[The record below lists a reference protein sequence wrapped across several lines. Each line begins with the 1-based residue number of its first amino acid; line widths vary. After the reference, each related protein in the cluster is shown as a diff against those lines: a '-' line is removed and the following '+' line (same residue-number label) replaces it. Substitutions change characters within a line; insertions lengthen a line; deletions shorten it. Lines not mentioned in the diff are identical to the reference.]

1 MRTRNIFG
9 HNIFGY
15 LALVLGALTAAGLV
29 WYIYFVPY
37 TIRVAVGPSNTESTE
52 LLTAMAA
59 AIERN
64 NASVRLVLIPYA
76 NLADTSAAL
85 DAREADIAVVRTDRS
100 LPTSG
105 LGVAIV
111 HQYIALT
118 LARPQANIKRFS
130 DLRNHSVGVVGA
142 GTGNTMLLAT
152 LMSSYELQSANVHVI
167 AMASLEEIAPAMAS
181 GRIDA
186 LFVAGPRGGRLITQS
201 YRAFSAAIKGA
212 PVFVPISEAAAL
224 VARNPIFTVGEIAAG
239 ELEIKPLMPPKEIQ
253 TLSFPLLLVA
263 SNRLAPKAVQ
273 EFTRQ
278 LFSLRHALLAQ
289 HPEAGRIEK
298 LSTDRG
304 ESFAVHP
311 GAATYCDAEETGL
324 LSGLSDWFWV
334 GMLGLGG
341 IGSMG
346 AWVLSRLFPRR
357 RRMVQAEFA
366 ELLEL
371 MELMEKARAATS
383 GAEVERIEREI
394 DKLVTD
400 TSKLLFDGSIDDIHQ
415 PAFDLIL
422 ARIET
427 VLEAKR
433 EELALGGERA
443 LRKQPAGRTGPN
455 GPVQGAT
462 R

>member
-1 MRTRNIFG
+1 MTKRDIL
-9 HNIFGY
+9 GY
-15 LALVLGALTAAGLV
+15 LALALGALTAVGIF

-37 TIRVAVGPSNTESTE
+37 TLRVAVGPSNSEPTE
-52 LLTAMAA
+52 LLAAMSA
-59 AIERN
+59 AIERD
-64 NASVRLVLIPYA
+64 NASIRLVLIPFA
-76 NLADTSAAL
+76 NLAETSAAL
-85 DAREADIAVVRTDRS
+85 DARQADLAVVRTDLS

-111 HQYIALT
+111 HQYMALI
-118 LARPQANIKRFS
+118 LARPQANIRRFT
-130 DLRNHSVGVVGA
+130 DLRNHSVGVVGP
-142 GTGNTMLLAT
+142 GSGNIALFET
-152 LMSSYELQSANVHVI
+152 LMASYGITSGAVRVVPLTSVD
-167 AMASLEEIAPAMAS
+167 EIAAAITS

-186 LFVAGPRGGRLITQS
+186 LFVTGPRGGRLVTGS
-201 YRAFSAAIKGA
+201 FHAFSSAIRGA
-212 PVFVPISEAAAL
+212 PVFVPIGEAAAL
-224 VARNPIFTVGEIAAG
+224 VARNPVFAVGEIAPG
-239 ELEIKPLMPPKEIQ
+239 ELGITPLMPAKEVQ
-253 TLSFPLLLVA
+253 TLTFPALLVA

-289 HPEAGRIEK
+289 NPEAGRIEK

-311 GAATYCDAEETGL
+311 GAATYYDAEETSL

-341 IGSMG
+341 LGSMG
-346 AWVLSRLFPRR
+346 AWILSRLFPRR
-357 RRMVQAEFA
+357 REMVQAEFT

-371 MELMEKARAATS
+371 MEEARAATS
-383 GAEVERIEREI
+383 TAEVENVERKI
-394 DKLVTD
+394 DKLVTA
-400 TSKLLFDGSIDDIHQ
+400 TSQLLFDGSIDDIHQ

-433 EELALGGERA
+433 QELNS
-443 LRKQPAGRTGPN
+443 QS
-455 GPVQGAT
+455 
-462 R
+462 

>member
-1 MRTRNIFG
+1 MRNRNIL
-9 HNIFGY
+9 GY
-15 LALVLGALTAAGLV
+15 LALVLAALTAAGLL
-29 WYIYFVPY
+29 WYVYFVPY
-37 TIRVAVGPSNTESTE
+37 TLRVAVGPSNTEPTE
-52 LLTAMAA
+52 LLAAMSA
-59 AIERN
+59 AIEHD

-85 DAREADIAVVRTDRS
+85 DARQADLAVVRTDLS

-111 HQYIALT
+111 HQYMALT
-118 LARPQANIKRFS
+118 LSRPQANIKRFT
-130 DLRNHSVGVVGA
+130 DLRNHSVGVVSP
-142 GTGNTMLLAT
+142 GTGNTTLFETLL
-152 LMSSYELQSANVHVI
+152 SSYELKSGNVRVVPLT
-167 AMASLEEIAPAMAS
+167 SPDEIPAAVAS

-186 LFVAGPRGGRLITQS
+186 VFVAGPRGGRLITKS
-201 YRAFSAAIKGA
+201 FHAFSGAIKGA

-224 VARNPIFTVGEIAAG
+224 VARNPVFAAGEIAPG

-253 TLSFPLLLVA
+253 TLTFPLLLVA

-273 EFTRQ
+273 EFTKQ

-289 HPEAGRIEK
+289 NPEAGRIEK

-311 GAATYCDAEETGL
+311 GAATYYDAEETSL

-346 AWVLSRLFPRR
+346 AWILSRLFPRR
-357 RRMVQAEFA
+357 REMVQAEFT
-366 ELLEL
+366 ELL
-371 MELMEKARAATS
+371 ELMEKARAATS
-383 GAEVERIEREI
+383 TAEVENIEREI
-394 DKLVTD
+394 DKLVTV
-400 TSKLLFDGSIDDIHQ
+400 TSQLLFDGSIDDIHQ

-433 EELALGGERA
+433 QELGS
-443 LRKQPAGRTGPN
+443 QS
-455 GPVQGAT
+455 
-462 R
+462 

>member
-1 MRTRNIFG
+1 MRNRNIL
-9 HNIFGY
+9 GY
-15 LALVLGALTAAGLV
+15 LALVLAALTTAGLL

-37 TIRVAVGPSNTESTE
+37 TLRIAVGPSNTEPTE
-52 LLTAMAA
+52 LFAAMSA
-59 AIERN
+59 AIEHD

-85 DAREADIAVVRTDRS
+85 DARQADLAVVRTDLS

-111 HQYIALT
+111 HQYMALT
-118 LARPQANIKRFS
+118 LSRPQANIKRFT
-130 DLRNHSVGVVGA
+130 DLRNHSIGVVGP
-142 GTGNTMLLAT
+142 GTGNTSLFQT
-152 LMSSYELQSANVHVI
+152 LMAAYELTSGNVRAVPLI
-167 AMASLEEIAPAMAS
+167 SVDEIAPAVAS

-201 YRAFSAAIKGA
+201 FHAFGKAIKGT

-224 VARNPIFTVGEIAAG
+224 VARNPVFAAGEIAPG
-239 ELEIKPLMPPKEIQ
+239 ELELKPLMPAKEVQ
-253 TLSFPLLLVA
+253 TLTFPLLLVA
-263 SNRLAPKAVQ
+263 SNRLASKPVQ

-289 HPEAGRIEK
+289 NPEAGRIEK

-311 GAATYCDAEETGL
+311 GAATYYDAEETSL

-346 AWVLSRLFPRR
+346 AWIFSRLFPRR
-357 RRMVQAEFA
+357 REMVQAEFT

-371 MELMEKARAATS
+371 MERARAATS
-383 GAEVERIEREI
+383 TAEVENVEREI
-394 DKLVTD
+394 DKLVTV
-400 TSKLLFDGSIDDIHQ
+400 TSQLLFDGSIDDIHQ

-433 EELALGGERA
+433 EELASH
-443 LRKQPAGRTGPN
+443 
-455 GPVQGAT
+455 
-462 R
+462 

>member
-1 MRTRNIFG
+1 VPHGLDLGVTRMTRAGTMRNR
-9 HNIFGY
+9 NIFGY
-15 LALVLGALTAAGLV
+15 LALVLAALTAAGLL

-37 TIRVAVGPSNTESTE
+37 TLRVAVGPSNTEPTE
-52 LLTAMAA
+52 LLAAMSA
-59 AIERN
+59 AIERD
-64 NASVRLVLIPYA
+64 NASVRLVLIPFA
-76 NLADTSAAL
+76 NLAETSAAL
-85 DAREADIAVVRTDRS
+85 DARQADLAVVSADLS

-118 LARPQANIKRFS
+118 LSRPQANIKRFT
-130 DLRNHSVGVVGA
+130 DLRNHSIGVVSP
-142 GTGNTMLLAT
+142 GTGNRALFETLL
-152 LMSSYELQSANVHVI
+152 SSYELKSGNVRVVPLTSAD
-167 AMASLEEIAPAMAS
+167 EIAAAVTS

-186 LFVAGPRGGRLITQS
+186 LFIAGPRGGRLIAQS
-201 YRAFSAAIKGA
+201 LHAFSSAIKGA
-212 PVFVPISEAAAL
+212 PVLVPISEAAAL
-224 VARNPIFTVGEIAAG
+224 VARDRIFAVGEIAPG
-239 ELEIKPLMPPKEIQ
+239 ELGIKPLMPAKEVQ
-253 TLSFPLLLVA
+253 TLTFPLLLVA
-263 SNRLAPKAVQ
+263 SNRVAPKAVQ

-278 LFSLRHALLAQ
+278 LFSLRHALLSQ
-289 HPEAGRIEK
+289 NLEAGRVEK

-311 GAATYCDAEETGL
+311 GAATYYDAEETSF

-346 AWVLSRLFPRR
+346 AWILSRLFPRR
-357 RRMVQAEFA
+357 REMVQAEFA

-371 MELMEKARAATS
+371 MEKARAATS
-383 GAEVERIEREI
+383 ITEIEKVEQEI
-394 DKLVTD
+394 DKLVTV

-433 EELALGGERA
+433 QEFASR
-443 LRKQPAGRTGPN
+443 P
-455 GPVQGAT
+455 
-462 R
+462 